1 MIKRQD
7 EKSATKM
14 ELGLNSSVEGSTPG
28 GNRLMVGVGL
38 YYCYYTLKIVKCSYL
53 MKADG
58 LH

>member
-1 MIKRQD
+1 MMIKRQD

-14 ELGLNSSVEGSTPG
+14 ELGMSVEGSTPG

-38 YYCYYTLKIVKCSYL
+38 YYCYYTLKIFKCSYL
-53 MKADG
+53 KKADG